1 MKRKSSKN
9 TVVEDDTSDSHEN
22 ISSSLIEPPI
32 KRQKIFNAEE
42 FIKALKSPGASEA
55 LKQWLHLISSKKENV
70 DANEAVNDADKD
82 DFNTQN
88 GEDQNEGEEDTSGPV
103 QKSDKEMDEE
113 REEKS
118 GADGSHLTDEGE
130 EESDSDTE
138 EETDSES
145 EETSGSDA
153 DEAGEQ
159 SKGENED
166 KSDVDVGE
174 KKFFSAEE
182 EAEKV
187 VNKEGVME
195 VEENAEDDDK
205 EGSMKIIDAFLHA
218 GGSASDIVY
227 TLPLPEDAKTL
238 QIRIVFKV
246 LTKVLLRISA
256 EHQGKVQETL
266 EVCRDLLNTYSKF
279 IKKVF
284 TNKHNHDK
292 ATILE
297 LLTAMVALDA
307 RFGAEILGLGFLE
320 KDVVIDLTMPRLLF
334 KVRVAYLKFLIALM
348 IEEDNYLIFSVLQKP
363 WYFTSI
369 WDDIKFDP
377 AEIVALLLMT
387 VKKAILENKS
397 VSKSSKQAIFSS
409 NAIISLLNLYKW
421 KGPQNRAVSIWD
433 ERDQAKKP
441 KILVE
446 VDSRDAELVASAVHE
461 LLKVLLAD
469 FRHGIIYRDARISD
483 EQHRKHSDQRHNTIV
498 SQVLQRIG
506 HPWENVKVAELVS
519 KVLAVCPDS
528 MHSVMATVAPFMEP
542 RSSPKWFTCAKFLKQ
557 VIEDQ
562 CPEDVLK
569 RQLSSLRTAELAKA
583 AMTICIPQS
592 ILRALNSNNSAAFY
606 ADDITV
612 GTCTIDIIV
621 CMLRKIHTLTR
632 AVWGWAKEG
641 LIHYAQAQSYKNF
654 ITTSLKERLPNLD
667 AVQKSW
673 QMWSEKHINGLSET
687 ADSLSE
693 LSGEPI
699 HMLSG
704 LIELM
709 QLYNK
714 LDRSFLEPLLSPQS
728 ELKLSMTKLVLK
740 TVVSKDTAQLR
751 NNVYKLLLDIKDE
764 SFTLENEGIHEGVRL
779 IFRDLLSSCVAVKRL
794 AWSVLVSLLKQVNGL
809 EGSPEEAVLW
819 LSIFK
824 ETYNDKEESCGDM
837 ISILVQSLARF
848 NESSLKYLDLI
859 AHSEEDAAGSLY
871 ENNASFI
878 VSFGEGILE
887 KLYEDSSA
895 DQTVEQFS
903 SFVPQLHV
911 PTLGPWLPAFLESLL
926 EHIHEKKLKRRSK
939 QAAEEFCCKLILH
952 LLWRLPYPG
961 SLASLLNSN
970 VGAVPPKLME
980 YYREWLPGGNPQP
993 LESGVLGENRELKL
1007 SLFLFDEEDNDMD
1020 FSDNIEKIFKDL
1032 VFPNTD
1038 DTLSECEKSEVKT
1051 QVTNVVYFVCF
1062 HLTQL
1067 AQLQKLTGKHL
1078 KKSQD
1083 ILLFVCD
1090 FASQFDNCAEGEGDK
1105 LLCHC
1110 LKIVFSHPIMY
1121 HNFNPLPTKK
1131 SKCSKLLTKL
1141 MIVLIK
1147 TASTHPPLEV
1157 YLEPFKN
1164 KLLMALR
1171 TSLGNNVPNPNADVV
1186 SLVDAFPLSFQDVS
1200 ELLVLVSQRP
1210 SSHIAVEEELSQ
1222 WCYLSAHLLNRA
1234 SVCRIKGSTEKTD
1247 VMILPSS
1254 VVSLVAGWMQD
1265 LLPEGKCNLTPL
1277 ISAFMSYIESCPQQ
1291 TNQIPKALLSHLL
1304 DTEQNSTAYC
1314 KLAEWLA
1321 FQTRRKKKGQLPSDL
1336 DKDEHLPSAFAVLRG
1351 KIGIPMPEKDLK
1363 KQFLPLYD
1371 VIRSKIL
1378 HTEAVTNLD
1387 GHPDWLAPNINE
1399 VVYLMK
1405 LFMTSEER
1413 KVLSKA
1419 LQKKAPAL
1427 TQDKLYYMQLV
1438 IEILSVRPHQLLMV
1452 LLAWLALSLKK
1463 HGSSSDQ
1470 ATLVTSLCESISK
1483 FMKGEPDDDFSNIK
1497 DSNVWQET
1505 LRLSLKFGLSISGST
1520 KNSEEDSGTPERSM
1534 SCLLLHTLS
1543 LVFKK
1548 VYSPDEEHEHIA
1560 MAHSMIVQHSEFLN
1574 IMMSS
1579 SSLKLELVQLL
1590 YILLERNLKIMK
1602 SSDAP
1607 VLLSAYNATLAKTD
1621 RFLLRILVL
1630 YEQTRIDLSQYRPF
1644 FWGYRGADHYSVW
1657 SLSSK
1662 NVSLQQQPR
1671 PDHVLA
1677 LLDIDTVLKTVE
1689 NFPIHSTLKV
1699 AENEIIQSD
1708 GVYDPSFYLPL
1719 FIHLWSP
1726 ESPVNPFMILRSG
1739 ALALTFASLSSFD
1752 VAVRAA
1758 AYTAL
1763 TRFVSHLQMTWGQSK
1778 KLLLHFMNAVQKGA
1792 SAYSGQT
1799 PRFPS
1804 IVSVFLA
1811 RLSLVIN
1818 NPLHP
1823 LCTPLTEYILAKPS
1837 MNLNTVPNIF
1847 SLLHSNDVSFLEHRH
1862 WILRVLC
1869 DGLRTPIDIKLCVEK
1884 VPVVKFLLSFYSS
1897 CLCDSES
1904 QLLIL
1909 RFLRSAAGVQY
1920 GACCLVRSYGLT
1932 SWLHQT
1938 ILNLNVEDSKSITEI
1953 VRILRCL
1960 WTSLSLPPLTEEDPE
1975 AGCVNVRVNQPSR
1988 KMLNLLLTLRFKL
2001 NAQVEE
2007 DVLNEY
2013 ITCFNDVMRN
2023 LPPEDTLKVTEDIL
2037 VSLIDLSSCYC
2048 PNKREFL
2055 DLLDLACDY
2064 VDTPEFTTSSATALR
2079 KSMRLLIIQWI
2090 KSKSSS

>member
-1 MKRKSSKN
+1 MTIKMKRKSSKN

-118 GADGSHLTDEGE
+118 GADNFL
-130 EESDSDTE
+130 
-138 EETDSES
+138 
-145 EETSGSDA
+145 
-153 DEAGEQ
+153 
-159 SKGENED
+159 
-166 KSDVDVGE
+166 
-174 KKFFSAEE
+174 
-182 EAEKV
+182 
-187 VNKEGVME
+187 
-195 VEENAEDDDK
+195 DDDK

-483 EQHRKHSDQRHNTIV
+483 EQHRKHSDQRHNTI
-498 SQVLQRIG
+498 RIG

-1038 DTLSECEKSEVKT
+1038 GNFLDTLSECEKSEVKT

-1351 KIGIPMPEKDLK
+1351 KIGIPMPEK
-1363 KQFLPLYD
+1363 
-1371 VIRSKIL
+1371 
-1378 HTEAVTNLD
+1378 
-1387 GHPDWLAPNINE
+1387 
-1399 VVYLMK
+1399 
-1405 LFMTSEER
+1405 
-1413 KVLSKA
+1413 
-1419 LQKKAPAL
+1419 
-1427 TQDKLYYMQLV
+1427 
-1438 IEILSVRPHQLLMV
+1438 
-1452 LLAWLALSLKK
+1452 
-1463 HGSSSDQ
+1463 
-1470 ATLVTSLCESISK
+1470 
-1483 FMKGEPDDDFSNIK
+1483 
-1497 DSNVWQET
+1497 
-1505 LRLSLKFGLSISGST
+1505 
-1520 KNSEEDSGTPERSM
+1520 
-1534 SCLLLHTLS
+1534 
-1543 LVFKK
+1543 
-1548 VYSPDEEHEHIA
+1548 
-1560 MAHSMIVQHSEFLN
+1560 
-1574 IMMSS
+1574 
-1579 SSLKLELVQLL
+1579 
-1590 YILLERNLKIMK
+1590 
-1602 SSDAP
+1602 
-1607 VLLSAYNATLAKTD
+1607 
-1621 RFLLRILVL
+1621 
-1630 YEQTRIDLSQYRPF
+1630 
-1644 FWGYRGADHYSVW
+1644 GA
-1657 SLSSK
+1657 
-1662 NVSLQQQPR
+1662 
-1671 PDHVLA
+1671 
-1677 LLDIDTVLKTVE
+1677 
-1689 NFPIHSTLKV
+1689 
-1699 AENEIIQSD
+1699 
-1708 GVYDPSFYLPL
+1708 
-1719 FIHLWSP
+1719 
-1726 ESPVNPFMILRSG
+1726 NP
-1739 ALALTFASLSSFD
+1739 
-1752 VAVRAA
+1752 
-1758 AYTAL
+1758 
-1763 TRFVSHLQMTWGQSK
+1763 
-1778 KLLLHFMNAVQKGA
+1778 
-1792 SAYSGQT
+1792 
-1799 PRFPS
+1799 
-1804 IVSVFLA
+1804 
-1811 RLSLVIN
+1811 
-1818 NPLHP
+1818 
-1823 LCTPLTEYILAKPS
+1823 
-1837 MNLNTVPNIF
+1837 
-1847 SLLHSNDVSFLEHRH
+1847 
-1862 WILRVLC
+1862 
-1869 DGLRTPIDIKLCVEK
+1869 
-1884 VPVVKFLLSFYSS
+1884 
-1897 CLCDSES
+1897 
-1904 QLLIL
+1904 
-1909 RFLRSAAGVQY
+1909 
-1920 GACCLVRSYGLT
+1920 
-1932 SWLHQT
+1932 
-1938 ILNLNVEDSKSITEI
+1938 
-1953 VRILRCL
+1953 
-1960 WTSLSLPPLTEEDPE
+1960 
-1975 AGCVNVRVNQPSR
+1975 
-1988 KMLNLLLTLRFKL
+1988 LNLLQFKGKKNYL
-2001 NAQVEE
+2001 H
-2007 DVLNEY
+2007 
-2013 ITCFNDVMRN
+2013 FNS
-2023 LPPEDTLKVTEDIL
+2023 LPC
-2037 VSLIDLSSCYC
+2037 VSLIQL
-2048 PNKREFL
+2048 FL
-2055 DLLDLACDY
+2055 IY
-2064 VDTPEFTTSSATALR
+2064 
-2079 KSMRLLIIQWI
+2079 I
-2090 KSKSSS
+2090 